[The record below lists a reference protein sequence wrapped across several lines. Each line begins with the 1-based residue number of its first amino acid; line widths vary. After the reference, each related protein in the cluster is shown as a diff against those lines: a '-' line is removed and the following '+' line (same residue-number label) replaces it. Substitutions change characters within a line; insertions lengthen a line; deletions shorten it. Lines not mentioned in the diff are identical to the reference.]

1 MTPAEYKE
9 RREILLKQLSD
20 LDAEF
25 NGTSSSTS
33 KNKNIVDTIIQCI
46 STHLNPYVVWDTKK
60 FNLVTKRFY
69 YDGEAPRPFLQYT
82 SKYMGGETPY
92 IYSAYKERKM
102 WNLGDTSNRGYK
114 DYYNAMSFGNGSTT
128 YPSFMPVFLF
138 SIKWFYDWGNVYGN
152 I

>member
-1 MTPAEYKE
+1 MTILEYKE
-9 RREILLKQLSD
+9 QRASLLNQLAE
-20 LDAEF
+20 LDAKF

-60 FNLVTKRFY
+60 FNLVTKNFY
-69 YDGEAPRPFLQYT
+69 CDGEAPRPFLQYT
-82 SKYMGGETPY
+82 NIYMGGETPY
-92 IYSAYKERKM
+92 VYSAYKKRKM
-102 WNLGDTSNRGYK
+102 WNLGDTLNRGYK

-138 SIKWFYDWGNVYGN
+138 SIK
-152 I
+152 